1 MPEPTFQ
8 DDCFV
13 GFANLIVVLLMVE
26 DHEIIVD
33 MVDTVVSEVSDDQR
47 HTIRGELERT
57 LKEVAA
63 ETGNAFWPMAL
74 AIARYRNTRLRS
86 THFVSIV

>member
-13 GFANLIVVLLMVE
+13 GFAILIVVLLMVE
-26 DHEIIVD
+26 DQEIIVD
-33 MVDTVVSEVSDDQR
+33 MVDTVISEVSDDQQ
-47 HTIRGELERT
+47 TIRGELERT

-63 ETGNAFWPMAL
+63 KTGNAFWPMAL